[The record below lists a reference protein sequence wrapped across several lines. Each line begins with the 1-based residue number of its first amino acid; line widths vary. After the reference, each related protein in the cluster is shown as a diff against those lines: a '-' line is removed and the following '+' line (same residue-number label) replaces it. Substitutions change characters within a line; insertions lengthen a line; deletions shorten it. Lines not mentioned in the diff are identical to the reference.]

1 VKRERGG
8 FFRARPSSS
17 VALRCRCASSAAR

>member
-8 FFRARPSSS
+8 FSRARQSSS
-17 VALRCRCASSAAR
+17 VAIRCRCASSAAR